1 MNISLENK
9 VVIITG
15 STSGIGEACAEAFGR
30 VGANV
35 VVCGRRQ
42 EKGAAVVSR
51 IKENGG
57 KALFIQT
64 DVTDDASM
72 EYLVSEVIQQFGK
85 IDILVNN
92 AGLYR
97 SFDFEKIDMKREY
110 EEVFNINVRSY
121 IYLSKLVLEY
131 MLERNTGNIINIAS
145 VGALNGGSGIA
156 TYCASKGAV
165 LQLTRSMA
173 KEFGSRGIRV
183 NSILPGLIHTEM
195 MPKNGPLD
203 QIIESTI
210 PLKRAGKALEIA
222 HPILFIC
229 SEYASYING
238 AGIVI
243 DGGQSA

>member
-1 MNISLENK
+1 MNISFEGK
-9 VVIITG
+9 VVIVTG
-15 STSGIGEACAEAFGR
+15 STSGIGQACAEAFANA
-30 VGANV
+30 GANV

-42 EKGAAVVSR
+42 EKGESVVGG
-51 IKENGG
+51 INNNGG

-72 EYLVSEVIQQFGK
+72 EHLVLEVVKTYGK

-97 SFDFEKIDMKREY
+97 SFEFEKIDMDRDY
-110 EEVFNINVRSY
+110 EELFNINVRSY
-121 IYLSKLVLEY
+121 IYLSKLVLKY
-131 MLERNTGNIINIAS
+131 MLERSDGNIVNIAS
-145 VGALNGGSGIA
+145 VGGLNGGPGIA

-195 MPKNGPLD
+195 MPEDGPMD
-203 QIIESTI
+203 QIIDSTI
-210 PLKRAGKALEIA
+210 PLKRAGKSMEVAQ
-222 HPILFIC
+222 PILFIC
-229 SEYASYING
+229 SKHASYING
-238 AGIVI
+238 ASIVI